1 MGGSLPAHTFDAMP
15 NQARNKKGGLKMRIR
30 YLSYILLGVLAAF
43 VVVATQVFPLPTVEA
58 IALGVGIAMIV
69 VSLRI
74 ADRFNGDLWS
84 LAIGAT
90 AAVVSAWIV
99 LSTQV
104 FPLATMQDVT
114 FYSAIAVGALA
125 LAGLT
130 AHELRAERVVHS
142 LEVRS
147 DERQPE
153 PADSGRP
160 LAA

>member
-1 MGGSLPAHTFDAMP
+1 
-15 NQARNKKGGLKMRIR
+15 MRIR
-30 YLSYILLGVLAAF
+30 YLSYILLGVMAAF
-43 VVVATQVFPLPTVEA
+43 LVVATTVFPLPTVEA
-58 IALGVGIAMIV
+58 IALGVGIGMLV

-74 ADRFNGDLWS
+74 ADRFYGDITS
-84 LAIGAT
+84 LVIGS
-90 AAVVSAWIV
+90 AAALVSAWIV

-104 FPLATMQDVT
+104 FSLPTVDDVT
-114 FYSAIAVGALA
+114 FYSAIATGVLA

-153 PADSGRP
+153 PVGDGR